1 MVAAS
6 CRLDRSF
13 KHTSGAL
20 SFQMWCNFGLAKP
33 WPGFA
38 LKDKYWRKLRGNS
51 HKLEWLAVIPYAYKG
66 KPLVDAAVKAIAQ
79 TSNYLH
85 AMSCLFTNAA
95 IQYKKRNL
103 IAEVTD
109 RESRIWK
116 WPCIHLQDNLTY
128 GNTRQLTILLYALL
142 QDCLEG
148 LTVAFLSKHITIIS
162 PIFFFSCYIV
172 LQKAEDL

>member
-1 MVAAS
+1 MLQKAWEGKLHNFHFSLALYKQASEPRHREPTERIVVAAS

-13 KHTSGAL
+13 KHTIGAL
-20 SFQMWCNFGLAKP
+20 SFQMWCNFGLAEP
-33 WPGFA
+33 WPGYA

-95 IQYKKRNL
+95 IQYK
-103 IAEVTD
+103 
-109 RESRIWK
+109 
-116 WPCIHLQDNLTY
+116 
-128 GNTRQLTILLYALL
+128 
-142 QDCLEG
+142 
-148 LTVAFLSKHITIIS
+148 
-162 PIFFFSCYIV
+162 
-172 LQKAEDL
+172 